1 MNFLPHFYIISLIP
15 LSSLLVLA
23 STLRTIL
30 DNTNNGGN
38 SCLSTS

>member
-1 MNFLPHFYIISLIP
+1 MNVLPHFYIISLIP

-23 STLRTIL
+23 STSKTIL

-38 SCLSTS
+38 TCLLT